1 AVLARHEREMPV
13 VCHGACN
20 IAGRIDISHSYD
32 SQFVIDMQS
41 SQLVTPT
48 GKLRGQWTGAH
59 AGSEDCGGTSETV
72 AVVEGHRICGNLDH
86 LAGETNF
93 DTCFGKCPLD
103 HWPRLCTEIRRQHA
117 RLFDKH
123 DARSPGD
130 RLTGVNR
137 NSAAHFG
144 RELDTCH
151 TRTDDHKG
159 IVAGFTCKRCHVL
172 QVTIEGYRPCVA
184 VDVEGILSKAWYG
197 WAPEFATGCQDQ
209 SIIAERRTSRGL
221 VLNHNEPGRNI
232 D

>member
-1 AVLARHEREMPV
+1 MPV

-20 IAGRIDISHSYD
+20 IAGRIDISHSHD

-48 GKLRGQWTGAH
+48 RKLRGQRTGAH
-59 AGSEDCGGTSETV
+59 TGSEDGGGTSETV
-72 AVVEGHRICGNLDH
+72 AVVEGHGIRVNLDH
-86 LAGETNF
+86 LARETNL
-93 DTCFGKCPLD
+93 DTRCGKCSLD
-103 HWPRLCTEIRRQHA
+103 HRPRLCTELRRQHA

-123 DARSPGD
+123 DARSPGN

-151 TRTDDHKG
+151 TGTDDHKG
-159 IVAGFTCKRCHVL
+159 IVTGLFTCKGCHML
-172 QVTIEGYRPCVA
+172 QVTIEGYRPGVA
-184 VDVEGILSKAWYG
+184 VDVEGILSKAWNG

-209 SIIAERRTSRGL
+209 SIVGERRMSPGL
-221 VLNHNEPGRNI
+221 VRSHNEPGRSI